1 MEERKKY
8 RIKKNDMVKVIA
20 GKEKGKS
27 GKVMR
32 VIPKK
37 DRAIVE
43 KLNLVKRHLKP
54 SQQSRQGGILEKES
68 PIQMSNLML
77 ICSKCTDP
85 TRVGYRILEDD
96 RKVRYCKKC
105 NEIIDLGLTWSRSG
119 SGLEAIHG
127 TFAR

>member
-8 RIKKNDMVKVIA
+8 RIKKNDTVRVIA

-43 KLNLVKRHLKP
+43 KLNIVKRHLKP
-54 SQQSRQGGILEKES
+54 SQQSRQGGILEREA
-68 PIQMSNLML
+68 PLPMSNLML

-85 TRVGYRILEDD
+85 TRVGFRILEDN

-105 NEIIDLGLTWSRSG
+105 SEVID
-119 SGLEAIHG
+119 
-127 TFAR
+127 

>member
-8 RIKKNDMVKVIA
+8 RIKKNDTVIVLA

-43 KLNLVKRHLKP
+43 KLNIVKRHLKP
-54 SQQSRQGGILEKES
+54 SQQARQGGILEREA

-85 TRVGYRILEDD
+85 ARVGFRILEDN

-105 NEIIDLGLTWSRSG
+105 NEIID
-119 SGLEAIHG
+119 
-127 TFAR
+127 